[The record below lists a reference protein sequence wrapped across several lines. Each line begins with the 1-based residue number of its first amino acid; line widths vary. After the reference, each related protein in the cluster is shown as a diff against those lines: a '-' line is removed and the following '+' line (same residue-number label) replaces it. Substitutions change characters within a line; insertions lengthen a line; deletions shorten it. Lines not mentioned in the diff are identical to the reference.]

1 MITPIQTM
9 TIDQICNRQD
19 DLLVSVDDI
28 REVAKRE
35 RNKAID
41 DFAETCKQD
50 VMCQTFVL
58 HPRNI
63 DEIAE
68 QLKGG
73 RVDGN

>member
-41 DFAETCKQD
+41 DFAETYKQD
-50 VMCQTFVL
+50 VMCQTFGL

-73 RVDGN
+73 GVDGN

>member
-41 DFAETCKQD
+41 DFAETCY
-50 VMCQTFVL
+50 VS
-58 HPRNI
+58 NI
-63 DEIAE
+63 WIAS
-68 QLKGG
+68 KKY
-73 RVDGN
+73 

>member
-1 MITPIQTM
+1 M

-41 DFAETCKQD
+41 DFAATCKQD
-50 VMCQTFVL
+50 VMCQTFGL

-73 RVDGN
+73 GVDGN

>member
-35 RNKAID
+35 RNKSID

-50 VMCQTFVL
+50 VMCQTFGL

-73 RVDGN
+73 GVDGN